1 MPNRWYGL
9 LADHNG
15 EIPLDTHTMADLLE
29 AQGLPVVSTFDDR
42 NHWDMI
48 GSMISESIVYFSGSV
63 LARLPRLAA
72 QDGAT

>member
-1 MPNRWYGL
+1 
-9 LADHNG
+9 
-15 EIPLDTHTMADLLE
+15 MADLLE
-29 AQGLPVVSTFDDR
+29 AQGLPVVSTFDDS